1 MPSVSKSFGSRF
13 YPPSKPRTVDGGI
26 RAKSKRGS
34 MAQAWWST
42 RFITVLE
49 GMGMGTRLTRGR
61 NYARRG
67 QVLDIDLDAGLVNA
81 TVQGSRARPY
91 RVRIGLRAY
100 GKAEW
105 ASIEERMNEDA
116 WFVAQLLSGQMPA
129 DIEKLFDD
137 VGLTLFP
144 IKGELTLDCSCPD
157 SAVPCKHVAAVVYLL
172 AEQFDEDPFRIL
184 AWRGREREDLLEHL
198 HTGSTAENS
207 APVPLTELLD
217 AFYFQPAQIVPPR
230 PLGTA
235 VSVLE
240 QVPPIDVTVR
250 KQPLAEVLRPAY
262 EALAEDG

>member
-1 MPSVSKSFGSRF
+1 MSRSFGSRF
-13 YPPSKPRTVDGGI
+13 YPPSKPLTVDGGI

-67 QVLDIDLDAGLVNA
+67 QVLDVDLDAGLVSA
-81 TVQGSRARPY
+81 TVQGSRPRPY
-91 RVRIGLRAY
+91 RVRLGLRAY
-100 GKAEW
+100 GKTEW
-105 ASIEERMNEDA
+105 ARIETRMNEDA

-129 DIEKLFDD
+129 DIVQLFDD

-144 IKGELTLDCSCPD
+144 TKAELTLDCTCPD
-157 SAVPCKHVAAVVYLL
+157 AAVPCKHVAAVVYLL

-198 HTGSTAENS
+198 HAGSGAEDS
-207 APVPLTELLD
+207 APVPLTGLLED
-217 AFYFQPAQIVPPR
+217 FYVRPAREIPPR

-235 VSVLE
+235 VSVLD
-240 QVPPIDVTVR
+240 QLPPINVAVR
-250 KQPLAEVLRPAY
+250 KKPLAEALRSAY
-262 EALAEDG
+262 EVLADDG